1 MIIIA
6 RIIRRDSP
14 SIRMISIIPQR
25 VVVAI
30 RPHRIHLILMI
41 MGVTSKKVLTMTST
55 MGHLLLPRLHMDTRL
70 IHDNIPVDIPIIG
83 LSIRRLLPIIIQ
95 CRHSDHPALEVDG
108 GGIST
113 QSTRR
118 LPSCPTVLALQ
129 RRASIIIHQLSH
141 NFLKFVVLPL
151 QLGWAAGIH
160 PLGAGPWRMT
170 TH

>member
-6 RIIRRDSP
+6 RIRRDAP
-14 SIRMISIIPQR
+14 SIRMISIMPQR

-30 RPHRIHLILMI
+30 RPHHIHLIIMI

-55 MGHLLLPRLHMDTRL
+55 MGHLLLPRLHMDTRP
-70 IHDNIPVDIPIIG
+70 IHDNIPDIPIIG
-83 LSIRRLLPIIIQ
+83 LSIRRRLPIIIQ

-118 LPSCPTVLALQ
+118 LPTCPTLLALQ

-160 PLGAGPWRMT
+160 RLGAGPWRMT

>member
-6 RIIRRDSP
+6 RIRRDAP
-14 SIRMISIIPQR
+14 SIRMISIMPQR
-25 VVVAI
+25 VVVTI
-30 RPHRIHLILMI
+30 RPHHIHLIIMI

-55 MGHLLLPRLHMDTRL
+55 MGHLLLPRLHMDTRP

-83 LSIRRLLPIIIQ
+83 LSIRR
-95 CRHSDHPALEVDG
+95 RHSDHPALEVDG

-118 LPSCPTVLALQ
+118 LPTCPTVLALQ